1 MLITRLFSKN
11 CTGVLFNKKFV
22 GQCLKF
28 FCLKTVLPWTKYY
41 FFEILSLDSQQKN
54 NEEKKKKKIKDEVKM
69 ELIISF
75 IEEEDV
81 DNQNFNEMGRNIKTS
96 MKQFQL

>member
-1 MLITRLFSKN
+1 
-11 CTGVLFNKKFV
+11 
-22 GQCLKF
+22 
-28 FCLKTVLPWTKYY
+28 
-41 FFEILSLDSQQKN
+41 
-54 NEEKKKKKIKDEVKM
+54 M